1 MTGLLDRYGTLAL
14 GSRLCLIRGETKAI
28 DQDEPF
34 SIGLKRYRAQRGWSC
49 KRTLVA
55 TTDKQVF
62 TSAESREQQAR
73 WLELAD
79 TALHNRQREKEMNPG
94 TRAREQYQQVN
105 RAIGDIETSGVKPM
119 LEEVT
124 SSPR

>member
-1 MTGLLDRYGTLAL
+1 MTL
-14 GSRLCLIRGETKAI
+14 GYMA
-28 DQDEPF
+28 
-34 SIGLKRYRAQRGWSC
+34 C

-79 TALHNRQREKEMNPG
+79 TALQNPKSREQKMNPG
-94 TRAREQYQQVN
+94 SRAGEEHQQLNREIQNVLT
-105 RAIGDIETSGVKPM
+105 DVTLKPIFTAM
-119 LEEVT
+119 RKRLH
-124 SSPR
+124 